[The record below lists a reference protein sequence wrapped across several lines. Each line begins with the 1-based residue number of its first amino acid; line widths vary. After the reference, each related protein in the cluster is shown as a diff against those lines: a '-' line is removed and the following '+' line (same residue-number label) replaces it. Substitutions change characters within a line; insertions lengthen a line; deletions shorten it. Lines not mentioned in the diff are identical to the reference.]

1 MDNEM
6 EQEMNQTIFEDI
18 DTEVYEKK
26 SACKCDGMDR
36 AGCST
41 VGYQDVTVSIPV
53 TIKPFGEVGNAR
65 TQCMGNAVISSGSD
79 HYSGKPKEE
88 CKFTIS
94 QKLRVEVPVIFG
106 ARAEVGDAIVNCG
119 CAESENDKNE

>member
-1 MDNEM
+1 MENEM
-6 EQEMNQTIFEDI
+6 EQEMAQSILEDI
-18 DTEVYEKK
+18 DTDLYEEMGV
-26 SACKCDGMDR
+26 CKCDGKDK
-36 AGCST
+36 AGCSS

-53 TIKPFGEVGNAR
+53 TIKPFGEVGNAKTR
-65 TQCMGNAVISSGSD
+65 CMGNAVISSGSD

-119 CAESENDKNE
+119 CAESENGRNE